1 MEVQLLQF
9 KPADKWIHPHER
21 YYMNPNGCLEK
32 VKNLNYNLYPTPHKL
47 PSKCQNQ
54 SIRRRKLYKISRSF
68 NSCIRI
74 CLSTVNLLGR
84 ANTSSGYLETD
95 LAALGKKNIDSLL
108 LIPLELSLLNRNFLV
123 GCSLKLCRCGS
134 SASAF
139 GDDILRS
146 EE

>member
-1 MEVQLLQF
+1 
-9 KPADKWIHPHER
+9 
-21 YYMNPNGCLEK
+21 
-32 VKNLNYNLYPTPHKL
+32 
-47 PSKCQNQ
+47 
-54 SIRRRKLYKISRSF
+54 
-68 NSCIRI
+68 
-74 CLSTVNLLGR
+74 LGR

-139 GDDILRS
+139 GDDTLRS